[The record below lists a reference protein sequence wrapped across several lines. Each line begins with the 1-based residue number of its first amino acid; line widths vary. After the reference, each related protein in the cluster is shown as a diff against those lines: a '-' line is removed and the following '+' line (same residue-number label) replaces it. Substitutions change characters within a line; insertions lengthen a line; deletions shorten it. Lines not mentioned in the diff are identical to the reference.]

1 MPRASFD
8 LLVSCAE
15 ELGQCLQGKGLV
27 CCTVES
33 CTGGMVSMAI
43 TAVPGSS
50 DWFDRSFVTYTNQA
64 KHEMV
69 GVSYDTLSQ
78 NGAVSEPVVRE
89 MARGALGHS
98 EATLAVSVSGIAGP
112 GGAVPGKPVGTVC
125 IGVAAAD
132 GREAQLT
139 EYFQGDRE
147 SVRLQASVFALRS
160 LISMAAQTTQ

>member
-1 MPRASFD
+1 MTRAGFD
-8 LLVSCAE
+8 SLVSCAE
-15 ELGQCLQGKGLV
+15 ELGRCLQDKGLV

-50 DWFDRSFVTYTNQA
+50 GWFDRSFVTYTDQA

-69 GVSYDTLSQ
+69 GVSYDTLAK

-89 MARGALGHS
+89 MARGALGRS
-98 EATLAVSVSGIAGP
+98 EATLAVSISGIAGP
-112 GGAVPGKPVGTVC
+112 GGSVPGKPVGTVC

-132 GREAQLT
+132 GREALFT
-139 EYFQGDRE
+139 EHFQGDRE
-147 SVRLQASVFALRS
+147 SVRLQASVFALCS
-160 LISMAAQTTQ
+160 LISMAT